1 MPAIITHYLMSKA
14 CLDSLGDNNAVKCI
28 KQYSEVF
35 FLGAQYP
42 NILLFALGNRELNQ
56 LGERMHSEGIS
67 GFFAE
72 CINRIRKTAIHEGR
86 NELTAFVAGVL
97 CHYAL
102 DTCTHPYIY
111 YKTGFFNDDGHLK
124 GESVIRHHFLETTID
139 VILAN
144 DLEDSSPYSLNT
156 VEKFSVRS
164 KTRIL
169 IGQFL
174 SDTIASSYDVFIYPE
189 DYAKAMKD
197 MAFVYRILRDKSG
210 VKRVIAGALGKFF
223 RGIGEAAA
231 LMHYE
236 PVKQL
241 DYLNKKNNI
250 WHYPWDDTIDIN
262 LSFMDL
268 YNKAVDD
275 SRIYITA
282 FLKALYKQI
291 DDKIALS
298 IIGNKN
304 FSTGLESPAKFL
316 YYNIEFK

>member
-14 CLDSLGDNNAVKCI
+14 SADSLGNNNVLQCV

-35 FLGAQYP
+35 FLGAQCP
-42 NILLFALGNRELNQ
+42 DILFFALGNKELNQ
-56 LGERMHSEGIS
+56 LGERMHREGINS
-67 GFFAE
+67 FFAE
-72 CINRIRKTAIHEGR
+72 CINRIRMIAIHEGR
-86 NELTAFVAGVL
+86 DEITAFIAGVL
-97 CHYAL
+97 CHYAM
-102 DTCTHPYIY
+102 DTCAHPYIY
-111 YKTGFFNDDGHLK
+111 YKTGFFNDDGEQS
-124 GESVIRHHFLETTID
+124 GESVIRHRFLETTID
-139 VILAN
+139 VMLARN
-144 DLEDSSPYSLNT
+144 LEDSSPYSLNFI
-156 VEKFSVRS
+156 EKFTVRS
-164 KTRIL
+164 KTRLL

-174 SDTIASSYDVFIYPE
+174 SNAVTSSYGVFLYPE

-210 VKRVIAGALGKFF
+210 KKRVTAGILGKLF
-223 RGIGEAAA
+223 RNIAAVEA

-241 DYLNKKNNI
+241 DYLNEKRSI
-250 WHYPWDDTIDIN
+250 WHYPWDDSIDIN

-268 YNKAVDD
+268 FNRAIDD

-282 FLKALYKQI
+282 FSKAVNKQI

-316 YYNIEFK
+316 YYNIEF